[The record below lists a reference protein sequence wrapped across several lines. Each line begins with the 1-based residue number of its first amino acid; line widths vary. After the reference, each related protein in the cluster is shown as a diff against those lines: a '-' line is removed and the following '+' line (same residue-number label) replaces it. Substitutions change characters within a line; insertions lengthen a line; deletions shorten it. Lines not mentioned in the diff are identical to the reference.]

1 MPELPA
7 KVSTRTSTPAGAQGG
22 GLLRSSSVDLEFL
35 RSLFGV
41 LMIVEIVLGC
51 LVWALIA
58 DTYYQPY
65 PSYGW
70 VMFVAIFFW
79 LVTVILFGM
88 YLFQLQAKL
97 YMIPWPIVLVVFNVA
112 ASVLY
117 ATAFITSAASVE
129 PYSWPHSPDYNRRAS
144 ASFFACLVMIGY
156 GVSACLSIR
165 AWRGYG
171 SNTATSQ
178 ATISNHA

>member
-1 MPELPA
+1 MPEFPA

-41 LMIVEIVLGC
+41 LMIVEI
-51 LVWALIA
+51 
-58 DTYYQPY
+58 
-65 PSYGW
+65 
-70 VMFVAIFFW
+70 
-79 LVTVILFGM
+79 
-88 YLFQLQAKL
+88 
-97 YMIPWPIVLVVFNVA
+97 LVVFNVA

-171 SNTATSQ
+171 SNAATSQ

>member
-1 MPELPA
+1 MAEFPA
-7 KVSTRTSTPAGAQGG
+7 KVNTRTSTPAGEPA
-22 GLLRSSSVDLEFL
+22 LRAPALDLDFL
-35 RSLFGV
+35 RSPFGI
-41 LMIVEIVLGC
+41 LMVVEIVLGC

-58 DTYYQPY
+58 NTYYQPY

-79 LVTVILFGM
+79 MVTVILFLM
-88 YLFQLQAKL
+88 YLFQLQLKL
-97 YMIPWPIVLVVFNVA
+97 YVIPWPIVLVVLNVSA
-112 ASVLY
+112 AIMY

-129 PYSWPHSPDYNRRAS
+129 PYSWPHSPDYNKRAA

-156 GVSACLSIR
+156 GVSSCLSIR

-171 SNTATSQ
+171 SNAATIQ
-178 ATISNHA
+178 ASISNHA

>member
-1 MPELPA
+1 MADFPA
-7 KVSTRTSTPAGAQGG
+7 KISTRTS
-22 GLLRSSSVDLEFL
+22 SSPGPEAAAASSASSFDLAFL
-35 RSLFGV
+35 RSLFGI
-41 LMIVEIVLGC
+41 LMALEIVLGC

-79 LVTVILFGM
+79 LVTVIIFGM
-88 YLFQLQAKL
+88 YLLKLQAKL
-97 YMIPWPIVLVVFNVA
+97 YMIPWPLVLMVFNVSA
-112 ASVLY
+112 AVLY

-129 PYSWPHSPDYNRRAS
+129 PFSWPHSPDYNRRAS

-165 AWRGYG
+165 AWKAYG
-171 SNTATSQ
+171 SSTATSQ
-178 ATISNHA
+178 GTVPNHA